1 MNRLLQEAYDR
12 VDALYRVLEQ
22 KHMTVSTAES
32 CTGGMIGACLTHPAG
47 ASRYYMGSIISYA
60 NEIKTAL
67 LGVPEATL
75 RAVGAVSPETAEAMA
90 IGAYHAL
97 GTSLTVAVTGIAG
110 PGGESAEKPQRQ
122 KESLSRKSRGGSLT
136 NDSYRLV
143 DAHRQSKCILTY
155 KKGTYYDDLGYR
167 MRQMGCFH
175 RLVS

>member
-1 MNRLLQEAYDR
+1 MNRLLQEAYER
-12 VDALYRVLEQ
+12 VDALYRILEQ

-47 ASRYYMGSIISYA
+47 ASRYYMGSIVSYA

-110 PGGESAEKPQRQ
+110 PGGESAEKPQGLVYIATYDGKSTSVRKNLFHGSREEVRLQ
-122 KESLSRKSRGGSLT
+122 TTVTALSMLIDKA
-136 NDSYRLV
+136 NAY
-143 DAHRQSKCILTY
+143 
-155 KKGTYYDDLGYR
+155 
-167 MRQMGCFH
+167 
-175 RLVS
+175 

>member
-110 PGGESAEKPQRQ
+110 PGGESAEKPQGLVYIATYDGKSVSVRKNLFHGNREEVRLQ
-122 KESLSRKSRGGSLT
+122 TTVTALSMLIDKASA
-136 NDSYRLV
+136 Y
-143 DAHRQSKCILTY
+143 
-155 KKGTYYDDLGYR
+155 
-167 MRQMGCFH
+167 
-175 RLVS
+175 